1 MLLFFVS
8 SLQQLSILLPVKP
21 VSSGWPG
28 RAGLPL
34 PLPLL
39 SPLWTSG
46 PSLFCTCTPAQGS
59 GLECLTGR
67 APQLTCPPLI
77 SFQPLFK
84 RCLLPPHYLFF
95 LFGSPWHMEFLG
107 QGSDLCCSCN
117 PRCSCGNAGFPNP
130 LCQAG
135 GSNLHIVPEMLP
147 ILSCHSGNSPQHYLI
162 FPTQNYNFSLLESI
176 YSHHTPAST
185 LYNPFTCYIFLP
197 LQTEGKLHEGSVCG
211 SLLFDLFQN

>member
-1 MLLFFVS
+1 MAWGSWPPIAPALTFSPLDLWPLAVLHMHTCSRIRPGMLDWACS
-8 SLQQLSILLPVKP
+8 PAYMPTPHLLPAFVQT
-21 VSSGWPG
+21 
-28 RAGLPL
+28 LP
-34 PLPLL
+34 
-39 SPLWTSG
+39 
-46 PSLFCTCTPAQGS
+46 TP
-59 GLECLTGR
+59 T
-67 APQLTCPPLI
+67 
-77 SFQPLFK
+77 PLFIF
-84 RCLLPPHYLFF
+84 FF
-95 LFGSPWHMEFLG
+95 LALLWHMEFLG

-185 LYNPFTCYIFLP
+185 LYNPLTCYIFLP

-211 SLLFDLFQN
+211 FSLLFDLFQN